1 MEEDQGYPEED
12 LEDDET
18 GYSLYVEQDDLEI
31 VREWFEEIRVDR
43 IDEANRL
50 EVELAQA
57 ERDIRE
63 FLEELENVDA
73 WKSERGHIEWTNGE
87 VRERRINVER
97 YYRMLRDKRDFA
109 QTNYNEP

>member
-1 MEEDQGYPEED
+1 MEEDQEYPEE
-12 LEDDET
+12 
-18 GYSLYVEQDDLEI
+18 DLEI

-73 WKSERGHIEWTNGE
+73 WKSERGHIEWMWKLERNQ
-87 VRERRINVER
+87 RERQER
-97 YYRMLRDKRDFA
+97 ERNTYKPTTTSHKRA
-109 QTNYNEP
+109 AEWKERKSKG